1 MINEYVIKPYIF
13 LALTNCLIN
22 WTALH
27 ASRLIHNQT
36 FLFCL
41 SGAWWSGKLRPHC
54 WVSPLKASIHWS
66 LFINP
71 ISLLYEQWGPNSK
84 NTKKRTVAMLLSCE
98 DGNKQR
104 PSDWKL
110 SLDFHPPPALLKNK
124 NVNKRRQQ
132 DGEEHQLGENLRVW
146 ERTGRWKGGERLFLS
161 LQTVYITKEESL
173 EHNRAVPRATAQP
186 VLSCCQSVAA
196 AWTLRVFKRPTRLE
210 DYSKARL
217 TCGSA
222 FSKRAP
228 LIKSSLLAV
237 GRINTT
243 TWNRRCSFLLPGG
256 ELLEWNARVGAWC
269 GCERGRNWLTN
280 HHPQHKTRSA
290 AHNTLVQKKQ
300 KNKKSAGAEIASSQN
315 KLFLC
320 GVQKKKKKGKVVSH
334 WGIAQ

>member
-1 MINEYVIKPYIF
+1 
-13 LALTNCLIN
+13 
-22 WTALH
+22 
-27 ASRLIHNQT
+27 
-36 FLFCL
+36 
-41 SGAWWSGKLRPHC
+41 
-54 WVSPLKASIHWS
+54 
-66 LFINP
+66 
-71 ISLLYEQWGPNSK
+71 
-84 NTKKRTVAMLLSCE
+84 MLLSCE
-98 DGNKQR
+98 DGNKQS

-300 KNKKSAGAEIASSQN
+300 KNKKLAGAEIASSQN

-320 GVQKKKKKGKVVSH
+320 GVQKKKKKEKWFHIEELHNSWEKCGKSGQCWQSLVGLSTLQVTPVNKLQPLFGELKSQINLSAPSVNKLGC
-334 WGIAQ
+334 WILFFGRDDLPILVRRLYSGCGATE

>member
-1 MINEYVIKPYIF
+1 
-13 LALTNCLIN
+13 
-22 WTALH
+22 
-27 ASRLIHNQT
+27 
-36 FLFCL
+36 
-41 SGAWWSGKLRPHC
+41 
-54 WVSPLKASIHWS
+54 
-66 LFINP
+66 
-71 ISLLYEQWGPNSK
+71 
-84 NTKKRTVAMLLSCE
+84 MLLSCE
-98 DGNKQR
+98 DGNKQS

-300 KNKKSAGAEIASSQN
+300 KKQKVSWCRNCIKSKQAFS
-315 KLFLC
+315 LWRT
-320 GVQKKKKKGKVVSH
+320 KKKKKEKWFHIEELHNSWEKCGKSGQCWQSLVGLSTLQVTPVNKLQPLFGELKSQINLSAPSVNKLGC
-334 WGIAQ
+334 WILFFGRDDLPILVRRLYSGFRATE

>member
-1 MINEYVIKPYIF
+1 
-13 LALTNCLIN
+13 
-22 WTALH
+22 
-27 ASRLIHNQT
+27 
-36 FLFCL
+36 
-41 SGAWWSGKLRPHC
+41 
-54 WVSPLKASIHWS
+54 
-66 LFINP
+66 
-71 ISLLYEQWGPNSK
+71 
-84 NTKKRTVAMLLSCE
+84 MLLSCE
-98 DGNKQR
+98 DGNKQS

-290 AHNTLVQKKQ
+290 AHNTLVQKKL
-300 KNKKSAGAEIASSQN
+300 KKLKVSWCRNCIKSKQAFS
-315 KLFLC
+315 LWRT
-320 GVQKKKKKGKVVSH
+320 KKKKKRKSGFTLRNCT
-334 WGIAQ
+334 IAERSVGSLASVGRAW

>member
-1 MINEYVIKPYIF
+1 
-13 LALTNCLIN
+13 
-22 WTALH
+22 
-27 ASRLIHNQT
+27 
-36 FLFCL
+36 
-41 SGAWWSGKLRPHC
+41 
-54 WVSPLKASIHWS
+54 
-66 LFINP
+66 
-71 ISLLYEQWGPNSK
+71 
-84 NTKKRTVAMLLSCE
+84 MLLSCE
-98 DGNKQR
+98 DGNKQS

-146 ERTGRWKGGERLFLS
+146 ERTGRWKGGERGREGCSFLFRLFTSPKRNPWNTTEPSLGPQRNQFSHAVNLWLQRGHWGSLS
-161 LQTVYITKEESL
+161 
-173 EHNRAVPRATAQP
+173 
-186 VLSCCQSVAA
+186 VLH
-196 AWTLRVFKRPTRLE
+196 WLE

-256 ELLEWNARVGAWC
+256 ELLEWNARVDAWC

-290 AHNTLVQKKQ
+290 AQNTLVQKKQ
-300 KNKKSAGAEIASSQN
+300 KNKKLAGAEIASSQN

-320 GVQKKKKKGKVVSH
+320 GVQKKKKKRKSGFTLRNCT
-334 WGIAQ
+334 IAERSVGSLASVGRAW